1 MLHRAFWTSLI
12 SLLLSSQAMAA
23 RSEFVLA
30 GDMGN
35 SWQVALTENPGFY
48 VVYGNDGL
56 PIDTVAVALAPRG
69 VGADTLMD
77 YSSGGMQAFWIDP
90 TWNLSRRLE
99 LGSGRITSSQSWG
112 YLDAHLE
119 TIVLSYDGDPKTA
132 TFRTFVQDP
141 DAVPGIGDGWR
152 ENLIVDL
159 GADLPVNR
167 VRFFPRL
174 GDDDELIIEQMAE
187 PKPDRAL
194 FGAESFSAN
203 YLEWY
208 EISVADNN
216 RPFSRNPQYFFPGTR
231 WFRST
236 ARFGSSNDAWFTS
249 LKKTTENL
257 DVVVDYRFPLRHE
270 RYVAVRPINPLR
282 NWEISEIEVYGEGYT
297 RKGVYLSN
305 ILDFGQPVSWG
316 KIRWDGEIPPGTR
329 VEIRTRTGNDPH
341 PNLYWRQNTITREMV
356 PIPLEEYELIRA
368 DRRQLPT
375 YDRDHW
381 SFWSPPYNFTTGL
394 RDPNKPGAARE

>member
-1 MLHRAFWTSLI
+1 MLHIAIWTSLT

-35 SWQVALTENPGFY
+35 TWQVALTENPGFY

-56 PIDTVAVALAPRG
+56 PIDTVAVAVAPRG
-69 VGADTLMD
+69 VGADTLID
-77 YSSGGMQAFWIDP
+77 YSSGGMQAFRIDP
-90 TWNLSRRLE
+90 TWNLARRLE

-141 DAVPGIGDGWR
+141 DAVPGIGPGWR

-159 GADLPVNR
+159 GADFPVNR

-194 FGAESFSAN
+194 FGTESFSAN

-208 EISVADNN
+208 EISVADNT
-216 RPFSRNPQYFFPGTR
+216 RPFSKNPQYFYPGTR
-231 WFRST
+231 WFRYNLQGQLLRT
-236 ARFGSSNDAWFTS
+236 LVERPALAGRH
-249 LKKTTENL
+249 LK
-257 DVVVDYRFPLRHE
+257 V
-270 RYVAVRPINPLR
+270 
-282 NWEISEIEVYGEGYT
+282 
-297 RKGVYLSN
+297 
-305 ILDFGQPVSWG
+305 
-316 KIRWDGEIPPGTR
+316 WDGRNRNGRQVASGIY
-329 VEIRTRTGNDPH
+329 
-341 PNLYWRQNTITREMV
+341 LYRLQAAGRSATKKM
-356 PIPLEEYELIRA
+356 LL
-368 DRRQLPT
+368 
-375 YDRDHW
+375 
-381 SFWSPPYNFTTGL
+381 L
-394 RDPNKPGAARE
+394 R